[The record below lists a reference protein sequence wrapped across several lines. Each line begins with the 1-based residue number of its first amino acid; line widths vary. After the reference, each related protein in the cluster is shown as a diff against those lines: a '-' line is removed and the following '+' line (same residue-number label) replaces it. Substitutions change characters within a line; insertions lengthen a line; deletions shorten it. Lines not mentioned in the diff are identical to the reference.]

1 MSPAGLA
8 GFVVGVF
15 VLRMLGGFALASL
28 LGTNDRVLRLLSL
41 LPLSIVAAVVAVQ
54 TFTKGDQVTLD
65 ARAVGVGMAAFAS
78 AKGLPLG
85 GVVVVA
91 AVTTALVRQAGWG

>member
-1 MSPAGLA
+1 MSPTGLV

-15 VLRMLGGFALASL
+15 VLRMLGGFALASV
-28 LGTNDRVLRLLSL
+28 LGTHERVLRLLSL
-41 LPLSIVAAVVAVQ
+41 LPLAIVAAVVSVQ
-54 TFTKGDQVTLD
+54 TFTKGDDVTLD
-65 ARAVGVGMAAFAS
+65 ARAVGVGMAAFVS

-91 AVTTALVRQAGWG
+91 AATTALVRQAGWG

>member
-1 MSPAGLA
+1 MSPAGLV

-15 VLRMLGGFALASL
+15 VLRMLGGFALPSML
-28 LGTNDRVLRLLSL
+28 DTNERVVRLLSL

-54 TFTKGDQVTLD
+54 TFTIGDQVTVD
-65 ARAVGVGMAAFAS
+65 ARAMGVGMAAFVS
-78 AKGLPLG
+78 AKGLSLG